1 MWSRLQRLLS
11 NVLLFLPKDAG
22 WERILGPPL
31 LVFESSSLKREVLL
45 LRSGSRIVKCL
56 PNTLQGGFNN
66 RERPKIRSSY
76 WRRNRGEN

>member
-11 NVLLFLPKDAG
+11 NVLLFLSVHLKRSFPKDAG
-22 WERILGPPL
+22 WERILEPPL
-31 LVFESSSLKREVLL
+31 LVFESSSLKKEVLL

-66 RERPKIRSSY
+66 RERPKIRSS
-76 WRRNRGEN
+76 